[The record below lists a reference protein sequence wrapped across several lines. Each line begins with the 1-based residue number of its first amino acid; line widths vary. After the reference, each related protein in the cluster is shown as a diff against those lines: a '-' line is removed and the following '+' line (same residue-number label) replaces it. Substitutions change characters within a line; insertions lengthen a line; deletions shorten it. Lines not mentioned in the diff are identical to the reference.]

1 MRFIVKCIYELKEV
15 VLLLSF
21 ICYYFGDGPNR
32 PSVVF
37 LQGPLGKRD
46 KHVEKMQG
54 CEKSG
59 QR

>member
-1 MRFIVKCIYELKEV
+1 MRFIVKSIYEPKEVDV

-21 ICYYFGDGPNR
+21 ICYFIRDR

-37 LQGPLGKRD
+37 LQGPVGKRD
-46 KHVEKMQG
+46 KHVEKTQG
-54 CEKSG
+54 YEKSR